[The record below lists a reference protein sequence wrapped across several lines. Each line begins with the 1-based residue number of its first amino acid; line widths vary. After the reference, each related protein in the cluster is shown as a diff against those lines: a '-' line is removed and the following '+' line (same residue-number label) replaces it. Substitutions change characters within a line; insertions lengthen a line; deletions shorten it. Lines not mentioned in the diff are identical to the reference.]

1 MQPADQMLSR
11 WLDWD
16 RLGIGLSGLC
26 ALHCLLMPVAL
37 SLLPMWSTLQV
48 VHAWVHPTLLALML
62 PVVIGAL
69 RRTRHTGHVRTAAL
83 LGLGFLTLVAA
94 WWGHDLWGAAGE
106 RIGTV
111 AGSAL
116 LIAGHVLNWR
126 RHRACAKPAH

>member
-1 MQPADQMLSR
+1 MQSAAQMLSR

-37 SLLPMWSTLQV
+37 SLLPMWSTLQA
-48 VHAWVHPTLLALML
+48 VHAWVHPALLVLML
-62 PVVIGAL
+62 PVVGGAL
-69 RRTRHTGHVRTAAL
+69 HRARHTGHVGTAAL